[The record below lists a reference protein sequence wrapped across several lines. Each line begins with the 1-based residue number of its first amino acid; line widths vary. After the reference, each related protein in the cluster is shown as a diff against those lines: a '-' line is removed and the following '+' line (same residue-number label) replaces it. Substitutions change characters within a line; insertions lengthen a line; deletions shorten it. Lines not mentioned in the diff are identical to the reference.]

1 MKKVLSIAL
10 AMIMVMALSITVFA
24 DIDLTGEATYPANAT
39 IIVPIPEGVDATNG
53 QTITISIKGT
63 SDNNAVRMYLS
74 NSGDANGRT
83 TEIAVIEVVDGAFEG
98 TFDFVIDSTGGIEG
112 TEDPTSIIVKGPDWQ
127 TPLANT
133 TLEVLSIVGADGA
146 AEASSDDAAADGA
159 DDAASNDDATAPV
172 ADTAPVA
179 ETTPA
184 NTGIVLAVLPMAI
197 AAAAVVASKRK

>member
-1 MKKVLSIAL
+1 MKKVLSIVL

-39 IIVPIPEGVDATNG
+39 IIIPIPEGVDATNG
-53 QTITISIKGT
+53 QTITISAKGT
-63 SDNNAVRMYLS
+63 SENTAVRIYLS

-83 TEIAVIEVVDGAFEG
+83 TEIAVLEVVDGAFEG

-112 TEDPTSIIVKGPDWQ
+112 TVDPTSIIVKGPDYA

-133 TLEVLSIVGADGA
+133 TLEVLSIVGADA
-146 AEASSDDAAADGA
+146 APADETPAADEAPAADAAPADE
-159 DDAASNDDATAPV
+159 APV
-172 ADTAPVA
+172 ADEAPA
-179 ETTPA
+179 ADDAPA

-197 AAAAVVASKRK
+197 AAAAVVATKRK